1 LNELRLHYARMAA
14 DVGGLSCAFNST
26 VYQDTLEAVP
36 EIVAWGQKHIDIVNV
51 LVFIAFRAAV
61 VNGAFE
67 YYAGGTR
74 IDFGSVPYATA
85 ESPKVDILSTDVLA
99 TIQARFP
106 DFRPSAY
113 LNGTE
118 KPDSFKWL
126 LTGRIGTK
134 DRIYGHVGP
143 RFMEWAQVVHHLFR
157 GKYLAYVSPKLLRR
171 GRSMLLLSPFDRGLA
186 ATAAAYLGAL
196 ARNPLR
202 LFSPLHFQSVMFIQP
217 ADILADGRQNMCDGC
232 PDMTVWQDGLAWSCR
247 LEEPM
252 RYGSFVRMVHV
263 SGLPVLHD

>member
-157 GKYLAYVSPKLLRR
+157 GKYLAYVSPK
-171 GRSMLLLSPFDRGLA
+171 
-186 ATAAAYLGAL
+186 
-196 ARNPLR
+196 
-202 LFSPLHFQSVMFIQP
+202 PLHFQSVMFIQP